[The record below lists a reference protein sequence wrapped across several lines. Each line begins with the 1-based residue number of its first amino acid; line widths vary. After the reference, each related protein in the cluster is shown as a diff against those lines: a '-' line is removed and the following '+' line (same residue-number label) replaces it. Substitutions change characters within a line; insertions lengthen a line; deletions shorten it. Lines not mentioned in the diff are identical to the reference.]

1 MAFNNTEHSLVV
13 VDSVLRSKRD
23 NDSGGRLSIDSAL
36 LLRKRKNIFGVCEK
50 LKGCWELAIINYV

>member
-1 MAFNNTEHSLVV
+1 MALNNTEHSFIVV
-13 VDSVLRSKRD
+13 YSVLRSKRD
-23 NDSGGRLSIDSAL
+23 YDPGGRFSIDSAL